1 MPSDDKK
8 KEAGKKME
16 VIDLTLDLDDDEKSS
31 TSKDIDFNIFA
42 APIVC
47 PLVYT
52 RGQTNAAIAAAIGAA
67 PVGVLPA
74 AFHGMPAAIQAIQAT
89 LLNIQATQV
98 NMQATQANMQAT
110 LANMQD
116 DLALANNRGCSSV
129 DHPLRPR
136 QAAGPGPAPLPAH
149 FPPTLSQLLGM
160 SGAAINPFLVHY
172 GLAAGGTLQAK
183 RRRLASFLGVPA
195 HLVP

>member
-1 MPSDDKK
+1 MPSHDKK
-8 KEAGKKME
+8 KEEGKKME
-16 VIDLTLDLDDDEKSS
+16 VIDLTLDLEDDKKSS
-31 TSKDIDFNIFA
+31 TSKDIDFNLFA

-52 RGQTNAAIAAAIGAA
+52 RNQTNAAIAAAIGAA

-89 LLNIQATQV
+89 LVGI
-98 NMQATQANMQAT
+98 QAT

-116 DLALANNRGCSSV
+116 DLALTNNRGCSSV

-172 GLAAGGTLQAK
+172 GLTAGGTLQAK

>member
-31 TSKDIDFNIFA
+31 TSKDIDFNLFA

-52 RGQTNAAIAAAIGAA
+52 RNQTNAAIAAAIGAA
-67 PVGVLPA
+67 PGGVLPA

-89 LLNIQATQV
+89 LVNIQATLLD
-98 NMQATQANMQAT
+98 MQAT

-116 DLALANNRGCSSV
+116 DLALTNNRGCSSV

-172 GLAAGGTLQAK
+172 GLAVGGTLQVK